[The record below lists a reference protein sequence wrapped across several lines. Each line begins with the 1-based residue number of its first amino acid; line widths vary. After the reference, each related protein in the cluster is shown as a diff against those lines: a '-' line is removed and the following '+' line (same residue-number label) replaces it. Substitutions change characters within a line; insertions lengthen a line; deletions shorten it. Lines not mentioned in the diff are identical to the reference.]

1 MEHRTGPDHSKR
13 ARSFQGIGQEYH
25 RLRPD
30 YPFEVVEWML
40 PHNAATGRS
49 PQRVLDLGAGSGKLT
64 DALVARG
71 LDVVAVDPSAE
82 MLEVL
87 RSNLPE
93 VEAHVAN
100 AEALPLPDGSV
111 DAVVVGQ
118 AWHWMDPLAAGA
130 QIARVLRPGG
140 SLAMAWNA
148 DQATQQWQR
157 AFEEVQSVP
166 RGIELN
172 TAPERDPH
180 PGEQF
185 MPFETKHVAWQ
196 RTMTGDDFLELHKT
210 HSAWLVA
217 DQVTRAE
224 REARWTAVL
233 DQADAHGPVRIDYVT
248 EVWRTM
254 LAWGAG
260 LD

>member
-1 MEHRTGPDHSKR
+1 MQIENREQR
-13 ARSFQGIGQEYH
+13 AQSFQSIGQEYH

-40 PHNAATGRS
+40 PHNALTGRS

-64 DALVARG
+64 DALVARE
-71 LDVVAVDPSAE
+71 LDVVAVDPSQE
-82 MLEVL
+82 MLDVL
-87 RSNLPE
+87 RANHPAAE
-93 VEAHVAN
+93 THVAS
-100 AEALPLPDGSV
+100 AEALPLPDDSV

-118 AWHWMDPLAAGA
+118 AWHWMDPLVAGA
-130 QIARVLRPGG
+130 EIARVLVAGG

-148 DQATQQWQR
+148 DQATEPWQQ
-157 AFEEVQSVP
+157 AFEEVQSAP
-166 RGIELN
+166 RGIQLN
-172 TAPERDPH
+172 DSPERDPH

-185 MPFETKHVAWQ
+185 MPFESKHVAWQ

-217 DQVTRAE
+217 DGATRAE
-224 REARWTAVL
+224 RLARWNAVL
-233 DQADAHGPVRIDYVT
+233 DEADAHGPVQIDYLT

-254 LAWGAG
+254 LG
-260 LD
+260 